1 VPDQDARTGGRGRLR
16 ETTEVKAMLTNEPTT
31 ETTPQPQVEPVANG
45 PVIVAPGAP
54 GAVVVPPAPVAPRPD
69 ETETQAPGIEGE
81 QTIWEG
87 HYSGRNFIG
96 RILFGGLL
104 VALWIVLAFDLWWGS
119 RGNQAGSG
127 WTFWTIVGAIIVIG
141 YWADLGYRYLRAYRG
156 HHYRL
161 TNLRLFVT
169 TGFFRRRVDQVE
181 LLRIKD
187 VYIQQSMIGDWLGI
201 GSVVVISS
209 EQTLPKAYL
218 LGIDEPRR
226 IMDLVW
232 HHMRLEQSTKTDR
245 VNPV

>member
-1 VPDQDARTGGRGRLR
+1 
-16 ETTEVKAMLTNEPTT
+16 MLTDQTTMEP
-31 ETTPQPQVEPVANG
+31 TPQPPIEPMTDG
-45 PVIVAPGAP
+45 SVIVSPGAP
-54 GAVVVPPAPVAPRPD
+54 GAIVQPVASPTD
-69 ETETQAPGIEGE
+69 ESEVARPGIEGE
-81 QTIWEG
+81 ETIWEG

-96 RILFGGLL
+96 RLIFGALL
-104 VALWIVLAFDLWWGS
+104 AVLWIVLAFGGWWS
-119 RGNQAGSG
+119 TRENPASG
-127 WTFWTIVGAIIVIG
+127 WSFWAIAGGIVVLL
-141 YWADLGYRYLRAYRG
+141 YWANLGYRYLRAHRG

-161 TNLRLFVT
+161 TNRRLFVT
-169 TGFFRRRVDQVE
+169 TGFFSRRVDQVE

-201 GSVVVISS
+201 GNVVVISS

-226 IMDLVW
+226 IMDLIW

>member
-1 VPDQDARTGGRGRLR
+1 
-16 ETTEVKAMLTNEPTT
+16 MN
-31 ETTPQPQVEPVANG
+31 
-45 PVIVAPGAP
+45 
-54 GAVVVPPAPVAPRPD
+54 PRSR
-69 ETETQAPGIEGE
+69 PGIEGE
-81 QTIWEG
+81 ETIWEG

-96 RILFGGLL
+96 RLLFGALL
-104 VALWIVLAFDLWWGS
+104 AVLWVVLAFGGWWS
-119 RGNQAGSG
+119 TRGNPASG
-127 WTFWTIVGAIIVIG
+127 WSFWTIAGGIVVLV
-141 YWADLGYRYLRAYRG
+141 YWANLGYRYLRARRG

-161 TNLRLFVT
+161 TNRRLFVT
-169 TGFFRRRVDQVE
+169 TGFFSRRVNQVE

-201 GSVVVISS
+201 GNVVVITS

-226 IMDLVW
+226 IMDLIW